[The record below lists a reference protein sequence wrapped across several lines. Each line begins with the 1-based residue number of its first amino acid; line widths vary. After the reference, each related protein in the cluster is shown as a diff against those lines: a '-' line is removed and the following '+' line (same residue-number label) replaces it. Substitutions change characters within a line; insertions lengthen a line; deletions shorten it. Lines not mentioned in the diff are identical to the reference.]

1 MDIDGR
7 NRTTIVV
14 KVIPPA
20 VAYVYAPERK
30 ALQPIAPLAGFKGV
44 LQVDGY
50 TGYRALAEKG
60 EVGLAFC

>member
-1 MDIDGR
+1 M
-7 NRTTIVV
+7 TIVV

-20 VAYVYAPERK
+20 VAYVHAPDRK
-30 ALQPIAPLAGFKGV
+30 ALQPIAHLAGFKGV